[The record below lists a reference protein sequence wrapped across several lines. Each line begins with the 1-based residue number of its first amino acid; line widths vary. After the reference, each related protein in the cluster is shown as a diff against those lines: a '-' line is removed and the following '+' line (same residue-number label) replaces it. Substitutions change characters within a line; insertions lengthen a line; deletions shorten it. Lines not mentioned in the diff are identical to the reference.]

1 MAMRRWKLRRSRTRP
16 QWRSGRRDVRAARR
30 SRPRTSQVGYDSADM
45 ARMTG
50 GEALVKTL
58 RREGTRVVFGLPG
71 VQLYGV
77 MAALR
82 EEKAVRF
89 IATRHEQAIGYMA
102 DGYARAGGGYGVGLV
117 VPGPGL
123 LNTTAGLSTAYA
135 ASSPVLMIS
144 GQVPRAN
151 IGKDVGVLHE
161 VNDQL
166 DAIAPVTKWRKRV
179 VEIRD
184 VPAAVQDAVR
194 QLKTGRPRP
203 VEIELPPET
212 MEDEAEVELLDP
224 LLVVRAGASA
234 HDVQRAVSLLLASSR
249 PVIYAGGG
257 VHGAGAH
264 QAVAD
269 VAEYL
274 QAGGGQSAEG
284 KGAVS
289 DHNDLSLGASIYP
302 QSLLKKYLEQADVIL
317 AVGSRCALAGFKP
330 EQQVIQID
338 VDPDEIG
345 RNHRKTFGLEGDAR
359 VTLEQLLERLRA
371 ATPPRPSRKTEREAL
386 RAEIAATLTQE
397 PQASITR
404 SLRSGVPED
413 AIVVAGM
420 TQIGYYTRPFW
431 PVYRPRTYLTSSYSG
446 NLGFAFPTALGAKVA
461 CPDRPVVAISG
472 DGGFLYNAQELATA
486 VQYGINVIALVFND
500 NAYGNVARDLDEAW
514 GGSYGAELTNPDF
527 MKLADAYGVV
537 GMRADTPTDVGV
549 LVTKAL
555 TLERPVLIEI
565 PVGRMPRPV
574 FFPPRR
580 KPTRS

>member
-1 MAMRRWKLRRSRTRP
+1 
-16 QWRSGRRDVRAARR
+16 
-30 SRPRTSQVGYDSADM
+30 M

-184 VPAAVQDAVR
+184 VPAAVEDAVR
-194 QLKTGRPRP
+194 QLTTGRPRP

-212 MEDEAEVELLDP
+212 MEDEDEVELLDP

-234 HDVQRAVSLLLASSR
+234 HDVERAVSLLLASSR

-274 QAGGGQSAEG
+274 QAGGVPAGRR
-284 KGAVS
+284 KGAPCGQKS
-289 DHNDLSLGASIYP
+289 P
-302 QSLLKKYLEQADVIL
+302 
-317 AVGSRCALAGFKP
+317 P
-330 EQQVIQID
+330 
-338 VDPDEIG
+338 
-345 RNHRKTFGLEGDAR
+345 
-359 VTLEQLLERLRA
+359 LRA
-371 ATPPRPSRKTEREAL
+371 AL
-386 RAEIAATLTQE
+386 
-397 PQASITR
+397 
-404 SLRSGVPED
+404 
-413 AIVVAGM
+413 
-420 TQIGYYTRPFW
+420 
-431 PVYRPRTYLTSSYSG
+431 
-446 NLGFAFPTALGAKVA
+446 
-461 CPDRPVVAISG
+461 
-472 DGGFLYNAQELATA
+472 
-486 VQYGINVIALVFND
+486 
-500 NAYGNVARDLDEAW
+500 
-514 GGSYGAELTNPDF
+514 
-527 MKLADAYGVV
+527 
-537 GMRADTPTDVGV
+537 
-549 LVTKAL
+549 
-555 TLERPVLIEI
+555 
-565 PVGRMPRPV
+565 
-574 FFPPRR
+574 FPPNPP
-580 KPTRS
+580 KKQPQPAGALP